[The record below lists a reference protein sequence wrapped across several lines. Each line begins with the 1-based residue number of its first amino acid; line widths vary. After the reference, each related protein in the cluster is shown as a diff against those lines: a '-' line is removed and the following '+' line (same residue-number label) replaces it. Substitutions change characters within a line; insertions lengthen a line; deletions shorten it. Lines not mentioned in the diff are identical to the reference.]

1 MYPTLIVKFA
11 KGRCVE
17 FEEAEVIEEPD
28 PGTVRKLPW
37 LIDVFCYPISAPGL
51 IILGIFVFTPVILSL
66 AISAFSAVLGPL
78 SILLMP
84 LGLVF
89 LIINITVPAY
99 MFWYFGMCIRQSASG
114 QVRAPETLNSMQED
128 FAEMAMELLRIVCCV
143 AVCLGP
149 SLIYHSLTKRTDGI
163 LWLLLGSGTF
173 FIPMVLLATVMFGS
187 FGGLNP
193 VIIIPSIF
201 STFPWYCASVL
212 VFCIPVAIALGALIY
227 LPKDSAL
234 AAAFAV
240 LLRALYA
247 YLSLVVAHILGRFYY
262 RNAERLYWEA

>member
-1 MYPTLIVKFA
+1 M
-11 KGRCVE
+11 E

-37 LIDVFCYPISAPGL
+37 LIDVFCYPVSIPGL
-51 IILGIFVFTPVILSL
+51 TILGIYVFTPAILSL
-66 AISAFSAVLGPL
+66 ATSALSAVLGSL

-89 LIINITVPAY
+89 LIINITVSAY

-114 QVRAPETLNSMQED
+114 QVRAPETLNTGMQDD

-149 SLIYHSLTKRTDGI
+149 GLIYHSLTKRMDRV
-163 LWLLLGSGTF
+163 LWLLLGSGIF

-193 VIIIPSIF
+193 AIIIPSIF
-201 STFPWYCASVL
+201 STFLGYCLVVL
-212 VFCIPVAIALGALIY
+212 AFCMPVAIAVGILVCLTKESGAVVTFIMRGVFAY
-227 LPKDSAL
+227 FAL
-234 AAAFAV
+234 VA
-240 LLRALYA
+240 
-247 YLSLVVAHILGRFYY
+247 AHISGIFYY
-262 RNAERLYWEA
+262 RNKERLYWEV